1 MQRVRASVWQS
12 ASMINY
18 RLKIVDK
25 DAAFSY
31 SSIVSIS
38 IIDRNNI
45 VSVFPNPVSV
55 ADANVNIIALSDG
68 LAHWKLID
76 NAGRTVMSND
86 VQLRSGNNSMKI
98 NVSSLTSGMYH
109 LSIVGPGIDQK
120 VKLQKL

>member
-1 MQRVRASVWQS
+1 MPKSRKCGEA
-12 ASMINY
+12 N
-18 RLKIVDK
+18 
-25 DAAFSY
+25 
-31 SSIVSIS
+31 VSIS
-38 IIDRNNI
+38 
-45 VSVFPNPVSV
+45 
-55 ADANVNIIALSDG
+55 ATSDG

-76 NAGRTVMSND
+76 NAGRTVMSSD